1 MQYILSLLP
10 VLACPVGMGL
20 MIWFMMRGS
29 KDQSP
34 DVATR
39 EQTPLETRSVPVR
52 VPAPST
58 PRQESPISSP
68 SSPLKA
74 IVDCVQMCLNWKV
87 LVGLAVVGLAVWI
100 VAPQLV
106 LAALPLLLVAACPLS
121 MLVMMGRMRGGQ
133 SAQANQPPAAGRTR
147 DEQVAEL
154 RSRLLSA
161 QAEQEVIARQIA
173 EIESPATPVMSEAE
187 AVAREADERSR
198 ARTPHSRKIRER

>member
-20 MIWFMMRGS
+20 LMWLIMRQG
-29 KDQSP
+29 KEHTPPDASP
-34 DVATR
+34 QREDRPVASPLAMPV
-39 EQTPLETRSVPVR
+39 TPTS
-52 VPAPST
+52 
-58 PRQESPISSP
+58 ISSQRP
-68 SSPLKA
+68 SPLKA
-74 IVDCVQMCLNWKV
+74 IWDCLQMCLNWKV
-87 LVGLAVVGLAVWI
+87 LTGLAVLGLAAWV

-106 LAALPLLLVAACPLS
+106 LEILPLLLIVACPLS

-133 SAQANQPPAAGRTR
+133 SAQANQLPAEGRTR
-147 DEQVAEL
+147 DEHVTEL

-173 EIESPATPVMSEAE
+173 EIESPEIPVMSEAK

-198 ARTPHSRKIRER
+198 TIRER